1 MALNELVGK
10 SGYQT
15 IRRSG
20 GIFFYTTSLNLAQI
34 QMPQKLELPL
44 VIGPDKKMSLLN
56 DLNPD
61 LVPEARPGSFQ
72 GVETR
77 KVAADLISQNDAD
90 WDLVFVSAHPPLA
103 DSPTTLVPA
112 YFYYNNFAS
121 SKQT

>member
-34 QMPQKLELPL
+34 QMPQKLELPP

-56 DLNPD
+56 HLNPD

-72 GVETR
+72 GVDITITLLPASR
-77 KVAADLISQNDAD
+77 R
-90 WDLVFVSAHPPLA
+90 
-103 DSPTTLVPA
+103 SP
-112 YFYYNNFAS
+112 YS
-121 SKQT
+121 CM